1 MFVKSGVELFLVDF
15 VESGSLSTVLDLLI
29 HNDVSEDD
37 KQDALELLS
46 NIINMNTFF
55 SHLIL

>member
-1 MFVKSGVELFLVDF
+1 MFIKSGVELFLVDF

-29 HNDVSEDD
+29 HTGVSEDD

-46 NIINMNTFF
+46 NIINQ
-55 SHLIL
+55 LIYDI